1 MPEANPLDLEDDLID
16 DRMPGAWN
24 RLRGLIVSIR
34 HEFDSIRHEFDKR
47 ISIVEVRMSDQ
58 DDRLERIEA
67 DLQSTQ
73 LLAQKVLE
81 VLHAHM
87 EQEHKD
93 RVQLL
98 RWIIATLL
106 SVLGFAGLALFDHW
120 LP

>member
-24 RLRGLIVSIR
+24 RLRGLIVSIW

-67 DLQSTQ
+67 DLKSTQ
-73 LLAQKVLE
+73 LLAKKVLE
-81 VLHAHM
+81 VLHVHM